1 MPTPSN
7 AIGGGRQ
14 LAQDRSVVA
23 TLEEVRERLHRK
35 ANNYFLYELR
45 RWDQSRWRLFFG
57 AADALLD
64 TQFALSDVAGGLPA
78 DRKHAILACYGYLQA
93 LYIQQDAVT
102 LIWRALDIS
111 GDALADARVKKV
123 RELRNRIAGHPARA
137 EKLGG
142 GKRPSSAI
150 INLHDIEP
158 ATGFKAV
165 IYYDDDM
172 DVVDISFSDLLEENC
187 FGLLESL
194 LEAER
199 VMIERETA
207 FREIER
213 ASPLTTKFENGLSYI
228 LEKLRCG
235 PEDSR
240 RDMAIRMLTSSV
252 DELEV
257 MLKARNF
264 WYDASEYH
272 IDAIRAGIEL
282 GERLIEISP
291 QGRAQQNWWIIS
303 EGIDSHVKDLLRHL
317 SALDEKLA
325 ETPG

>member
-1 MPTPSN
+1 
-7 AIGGGRQ
+7 
-14 LAQDRSVVA
+14 
-23 TLEEVRERLHRK
+23 
-35 ANNYFLYELR
+35 
-45 RWDQSRWRLFFG
+45 
-57 AADALLD
+57 
-64 TQFALSDVAGGLPA
+64 
-78 DRKHAILACYGYLQA
+78 
-93 LYIQQDAVT
+93 
-102 LIWRALDIS
+102 
-111 GDALADARVKKV
+111 
-123 RELRNRIAGHPARA
+123 
-137 EKLGG
+137 
-142 GKRPSSAI
+142 
-150 INLHDIEP
+150 LHDIEP

-194 LEAER
+194 LKAER

-282 GERLIEISP
+282 GGRLIEISP
-291 QGRAQQNWWIIS
+291 QGRAQQNWRIIS

>member
-1 MPTPSN
+1 MPTPSK
-7 AIGGGRQ
+7 AIGEGRQ

-23 TLEEVRERLHRK
+23 ALEEVRERLHRK
-35 ANNYFLYELR
+35 ANNYFRYELR

-111 GDALADARVKKV
+111 GDALADARVKNV

-194 LEAER
+194 LKAER
-199 VMIERETA
+199 VMMERETA

-213 ASPLTTKFENGLSYI
+213 ASPLATQFEYGLSYI

-240 RDMAIRMLTSSV
+240 RDMAIRMLKSSV
-252 DELEV
+252 GELEV

-291 QGRAQQNWWIIS
+291 QGRAQQTWWIIS

-317 SALDEKLA
+317 SALDEKLG